1 MKTNTSL
8 FKSNVTDH
16 HMDNDQFNN
25 EIMIERMNIKV

>member
-8 FKSNVTDH
+8 FKSNATDH
-16 HMDNDQFNN
+16 PMDNDQFNN